1 MKKILI
7 ISGSI
12 IIGLLLIITIC
23 ASFYLYSYALA
34 RDNSSMN
41 DEPTTDQTTDT
52 AKLAK
57 KNREANIAWME
68 KQTLTKWTET
78 SKDGLKLV
86 ANYLEADKPTNKTI
100 ILAHGYRGKSGKVE
114 MAGFAKMYHE
124 KFGYNVLMPDARAHG
139 ESEGENIG
147 FGWPERKDYLQWIDQ
162 VIDKNG
168 VDTEI
173 ALHGVS
179 MGSSTVLMTSGEKL
193 PKQVKSIIADCG
205 YTSMDAELSY
215 QLKAMFHLPSF
226 PIIPTASLIN
236 KVKEGFFF
244 SEASAIDAVAK
255 TDLPIFYIHGDADA
269 FVATYM
275 VNELYDATH
284 SYKEK
289 WIVKGAEHGQA
300 YTVDPKTY
308 EEKVRQF
315 LNKTM

>member
-139 ESEGENIG
+139 ESEGEN
-147 FGWPERKDYLQWIDQ
+147 
-162 VIDKNG
+162 
-168 VDTEI
+168 
-173 ALHGVS
+173 
-179 MGSSTVLMTSGEKL
+179 
-193 PKQVKSIIADCG
+193 
-205 YTSMDAELSY
+205 
-215 QLKAMFHLPSF
+215 
-226 PIIPTASLIN
+226 
-236 KVKEGFFF
+236 
-244 SEASAIDAVAK
+244 SA
-255 TDLPIFYIHGDADA
+255 TCF
-269 FVATYM
+269 
-275 VNELYDATH
+275 
-284 SYKEK
+284 
-289 WIVKGAEHGQA
+289 
-300 YTVDPKTY
+300 
-308 EEKVRQF
+308 
-315 LNKTM
+315 

>member
-12 IIGLLLIITIC
+12 IVGLLVIISIC
-23 ASFYLYSYALA
+23 ASFYLYSYALS

-41 DEPTTDQTTDT
+41 DKPTADQTTET

-57 KNREANIAWME
+57 KNRQENIAWME
-68 KQTLTKWTET
+68 QQRLTKWTET
-78 SKDGLKLV
+78 SADGLKLV
-86 ANYLEADKPTNKTI
+86 ANYLEAPSPSNTTI

-114 MAGFAKMYHE
+114 MAGLARMYNQ

-139 ESEGENIG
+139 ESEGKNIG
-147 FGWPERKDYLQWIDQ
+147 FGWPERKDYVQWTKQ
-162 VIDKNG
+162 VLNKNG
-168 VDTEI
+168 DDTEI
-173 ALHGVS
+173 VLHGVS
-179 MGSSTVLMTSGEKL
+179 MGSSTVLMTSAEKL

-215 QLKAMFHLPSF
+215 QLKTMFHLPKF

-244 SEASAIDAVAK
+244 SEASAINAVAE
-255 TDLPIFYIHGDADA
+255 TDLPIFYIHGDSDA
-269 FVATYM
+269 FVPTSM
-275 VNELYDATH
+275 VEELCDATK

-289 WIVKGAEHGQA
+289 WVVKGAEHGQA
-300 YTVDPKTY
+300 FTVEPETY

-315 LNKTM
+315 LTKTM

>member
-7 ISGSI
+7 ISSSI
-12 IIGLLLIITIC
+12 IVGLLVIITIC

-41 DEPTTDQTTDT
+41 DTATTDETTDT

-57 KNREANIAWME
+57 
-68 KQTLTKWTET
+68 T
-78 SKDGLKLV
+78 
-86 ANYLEADKPTNKTI
+86 
-100 ILAHGYRGKSGKVE
+100 HGYRGKSGKVE
-114 MAGFAKMYHE
+114 MAGLARMYHE

-139 ESEGENIG
+139 ESEGDNIG
-147 FGWPERKDYLQWIDQ
+147 FGWPERKDYVQWIDQ

-168 VDTEI
+168 TATQI

-215 QLKAMFHLPSF
+215 QLKAMFHLPKF

-236 KVKEGFFF
+236 KFKEGFFF
-244 SEASAIDAVAK
+244 SEASAVDAVAK

-269 FVATYM
+269 FVPTYM
-275 VNELYDATH
+275 VDELYDATN

-300 YTVDPKTY
+300 FTVDPKTY

>member
-12 IIGLLLIITIC
+12 IVGLLVIISIC
-23 ASFYLYSYALA
+23 ASFYLYSYALS

-41 DEPTTDQTTDT
+41 DKPTADQTTET

-57 KNREANIAWME
+57 KNRQENIAWME
-68 KQTLTKWTET
+68 QQRLTKWTET
-78 SKDGLKLV
+78 SADGLKLV
-86 ANYLEADKPTNKTI
+86 ANYLEAPSPSNTTI

-114 MAGFAKMYHE
+114 MAGLARMYNQ

-139 ESEGENIG
+139 ESEGKNIG
-147 FGWPERKDYLQWIDQ
+147 FGWPERKDYVQWTKQ
-162 VIDKNG
+162 VLNKNG
-168 VDTEI
+168 DDTEI
-173 ALHGVS
+173 VLHGVS
-179 MGSSTVLMTSGEKL
+179 MGSSTVLMTSAEKL

-215 QLKAMFHLPSF
+215 QLKTMFHLPKF

-244 SEASAIDAVAK
+244 SEASAINAVAE
-255 TDLPIFYIHGDADA
+255 TDLPIFYIHGDSDA
-269 FVATYM
+269 FVPTSM
-275 VNELYDATH
+275 VEELYDATK

-289 WIVKGAEHGQA
+289 WVAKGAEHGQA
-300 YTVDPKTY
+300 FTVEPETY

-315 LNKTM
+315 LTKTM